1 MTENQRFPSLSSG
14 EEELQ
19 KAHAKGNA
27 AVPQEQKIDQSGK
40 PIAEHTTL
48 NMDSYVSEA
57 TRVQSKNLR
66 RSLHIISVLMVWP
79 YV

>member
-1 MTENQRFPSLSSG
+1 MP
-14 EEELQ
+14 
-19 KAHAKGNA
+19 KGNA

-40 PIAEHTTL
+40 PIGEHTTL
-48 NMDSYVSEA
+48 HIDSYGSEA